1 MHFNQ
6 NHSHSGNSHYQRL
19 SLYVS
24 NIHVLYLHFY
34 RHRLLNIAVILITE
48 IPTFTTEYTF

>member
-6 NHSHSGNSHYQRL
+6 NHSHSGNSHYQWL

-48 IPTFTTEYTF
+48 IPTFTAEYTF